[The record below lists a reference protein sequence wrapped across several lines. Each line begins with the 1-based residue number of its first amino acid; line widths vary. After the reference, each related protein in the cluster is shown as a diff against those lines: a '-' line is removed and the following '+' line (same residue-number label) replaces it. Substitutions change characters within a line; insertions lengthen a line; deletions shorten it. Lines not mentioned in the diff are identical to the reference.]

1 MPDISLKTDI
11 AIKVDKLTKYYGK
24 ILAVDHVSFEVKTG
38 EFFGFLGPNGA
49 GKTTTARILTGVIE
63 ADAGSVSILGC
74 NAGSLKAKQVAGVVP
89 ETSNAYVDLSGWDN
103 VMLMAELYGVPTREA
118 KERGANLLQQMG
130 PSGTKR

>member
-118 KERGANLLQQMG
+118 K
-130 PSGTKR
+130 